1 MNRAEALQSVLQLMG
16 EKEMYDYWSQTY
28 RVHNL
33 EWSQAK
39 AADILDAWQKKFT
52 QVTAA
57 RSGQE
62 WPGVARS
69 GWRRSYGFI

>member
-1 MNRAEALQSVLQLMG
+1 MQSVLQLMG

>member
-1 MNRAEALQSVLQLMG
+1 MQSVLQLMG

-52 QVTAA
+52 EVKKNKTKKQLKL
-57 RSGQE
+57 SE
-62 WPGVARS
+62 WPLEAEAVLTVCIRLQ
-69 GWRRSYGFI
+69 

>member
-1 MNRAEALQSVLQLMG
+1 MQSVLQLMG

-62 WPGVARS
+62 WLETILWLHLNSKLKFERD
-69 GWRRSYGFI
+69 